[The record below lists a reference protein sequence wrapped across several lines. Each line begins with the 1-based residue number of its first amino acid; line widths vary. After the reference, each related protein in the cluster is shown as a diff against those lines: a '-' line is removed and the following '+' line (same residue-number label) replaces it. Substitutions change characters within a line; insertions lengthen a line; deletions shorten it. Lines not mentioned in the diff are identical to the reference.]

1 MPFSASSDDFHGDL
15 QEQNVHN
22 MQLVEGQ
29 GNKYQRGKPSE
40 DDKVNVVYIMDSD
53 KMSFNLAETY
63 HQFHNGIGKPFP
75 SDYTRGQKQIAKK
88 TGRIHSTGC
97 PDLPF

>member
-1 MPFSASSDDFHGDL
+1 M
-15 QEQNVHN
+15 NK

-29 GNKYQRGKPSE
+29 GNVYQRGKPSE
-40 DDKVNVVYIMDSD
+40 DDKVNVVYIMDSE
-53 KMSFNLAETY
+53 KMSFNLAESY

-75 SDYTRGQKQIAKK
+75 ADYTRSQKQTAKK
-88 TGRIHSTGC
+88 VGRIYSTGC